1 MREELQLKTKTIQKN
16 TLCPVAGK
24 LSVLELQVG
33 GQVAAGYPAEAYNY
47 IEERIDLN
55 KYILGISAD
64 EKYSGEE
71 GRELYNGKNRK
82 YIKCVWSSNRNMTG
96 EGIDQGD
103 LIVIDMNKKLHKD
116 SIILYWLDDEF
127 ALKRCV
133 KKKESTELISLLDD
147 VKPIVLTDAT
157 LRKTGVVTHVI
168 KKFPCH
174 NNNYRDY
181 PDNIENYLANGMDF
195 NKYVIGNNW
204 WETIFYLW
212 AGGDS
217 MAGDG
222 ITKGDLLVVDKL
234 REHYDDSILVFYLD
248 RQFTLK
254 RIQKE
259 GNITK
264 LVSSN
269 PDMKPIELK
278 EETQV
283 KKWGVLTTVIK
294 RYK

>member
-1 MREELQLKTKTIQKN
+1 MLALIDYVN
-16 TLCPVAGK
+16 T
-24 LSVLELQVG
+24 
-33 GQVAAGYPAEAYNY
+33 N
-47 IEERIDLN
+47 
-55 KYILGISAD
+55 GI
-64 EKYSGEE
+64 
-71 GRELYNGKNRK
+71 R
-82 YIKCVWSSNRNMTG
+82 
-96 EGIDQGD
+96 
-103 LIVIDMNKKLHKD
+103 
-116 SIILYWLDDEF
+116 
-127 ALKRCV
+127 
-133 KKKESTELISLLDD
+133 
-147 VKPIVLTDAT
+147 DAT
-157 LRKTGVVTHVI
+157 LKKTGVVTKAI
-168 KKFPCH
+168 TKYPCH
-174 NNNYRDY
+174 NNNYREY
-181 PDNIENYLANGMDF
+181 PDNSENYIADGMDF

-283 KKWGVLTTVIK
+283 KKWVVLTTVIK